1 MAKSDARV
9 FVTRRRVPEAI
20 ELLSQHFDVEAWEP
34 NSPPPPDVLLEKAA
48 QSEALLTE
56 ADDKVHAGVIEAAPS
71 LKVVANRGVGV
82 DNIDVAAA
90 TRHGVLV
97 GNTPGV
103 LQESCADF
111 TFGLMLTAARRIV
124 HADRQVQAGRWTKFD
139 PMPYIGHD
147 VHGKTLGI
155 VGLGAIGEAVARRA
169 QGFGMTVLYYSRTR
183 KPQAEA
189 ALGVRW
195 TPDLKDLMRA
205 SDFVSVHVPL
215 NDETRGIV
223 GQAELAEMKPDA
235 FLVNTSR
242 GPTVDPKA
250 LYDALSRRA
259 IAGAALD
266 VTDPEPL
273 PADDPLMTLPN
284 VVITPHIAPASGTTI
299 TRMGLMAARNIIA
312 ALNGDPMPSCLNP
325 EAAAPNRA
333 PQ

>member
-1 MAKSDARV
+1 MGIPHAKV

-20 ELLSQHFDVEAWEP
+20 GLLGQHFDVEAWEP

-48 QSEALLTE
+48 QSDALLTE
-56 ADDKVHAGVIEAAPS
+56 ADDKVHAGVLEAAPS

-82 DNIDVAAA
+82 DNIDIPAA
-90 TRHGVLV
+90 TRCGVLV
-97 GNTPGV
+97 GNTPGI

-111 TFGLMLTAARRIV
+111 TFGLMIAAARRIV

-139 PMPYIGHD
+139 PMPYVGHD

-183 KPQAEA
+183 KPQAED

-195 TPDLKDLMRA
+195 APDLKQLMRD

-223 GQAELAEMKPDA
+223 GEAELGRDEANRLPGKH
-235 FLVNTSR
+235 L
-242 GPTVDPKA
+242 
-250 LYDALSRRA
+250 
-259 IAGAALD
+259 AGADGRL
-266 VTDPEPL
+266 ESPL
-273 PADDPLMTLPN
+273 RRPLKRLHSGRRPRRDRPGAPPTADDP
-284 VVITPHIAPASGTTI
+284 PH
-299 TRMGLMAARNIIA
+299 
-312 ALNGDPMPSCLNP
+312 D
-325 EAAAPNRA
+325 AAPTSSSRRT
-333 PQ
+333 

>member
-1 MAKSDARV
+1 MGIPHAKV

-20 ELLSQHFDVEAWEP
+20 ELLSGHFDVEAWEP

-48 QSEALLTE
+48 QSDALLTE
-56 ADDKVHAGVIEAAPS
+56 ADDKVHAGVLEATSS

-82 DNIDVAAA
+82 DNIDIPAA
-90 TRHGVLV
+90 TRCGVLV
-97 GNTPGV
+97 GNTPGI

-111 TFGLMLTAARRIV
+111 TFGLMIAAARRIV

-139 PMPYIGHD
+139 PMPYVGHD

-183 KPQAEA
+183 KPQAED
-189 ALGVRW
+189 ALGVLW
-195 TPDLKDLMRA
+195 APDLKQLMRE

-223 GQAELAEMKPDA
+223 GEAELAKMKPTA

-250 LYDALSRRA
+250 LYAALSSGS

-273 PADDPLMTLPN
+273 PTDDPIMTLPN

-312 ALNGDPMPSCLNP
+312 ALNGEPMPSCLNP
-325 EAAAPNRA
+325 EAAASRLA
-333 PQ
+333 P

>member
-1 MAKSDARV
+1 MSNPDAKV

-20 ELLSQHFDVEAWEP
+20 DLLGQHFDVEAWEP

-48 QSEALLTE
+48 QSNALLTE
-56 ADDKVHAGVIEAAPS
+56 ADDNVHAGLLEAAPS
-71 LKVVANRGVGV
+71 LRVVANRGVGV
-82 DNIDVAAA
+82 DNIDIAAA
-90 TRHGVLV
+90 TRCGVLV
-97 GNTPGV
+97 GNTPGI

-111 TFGLMLTAARRIV
+111 TFGLMIAAARRIV

-139 PMPYIGHD
+139 PMPYVGHD

-183 KPQAEA
+183 KPHSEQ

-195 TPDLKDLMRA
+195 TPDLKQLLRD

-215 NDETRGIV
+215 SDETRGIV
-223 GQAELAEMKPDA
+223 GEAELAEMKPHA

-250 LYDALSRRA
+250 LYAALSSGA

-273 PADDPLMTLPN
+273 PTDDPLMTLPN

-299 TRMGLMAARNIIA
+299 NRMGLMAARNIIA
-312 ALNGDPMPSCLNP
+312 ALTGQPMPSCLNP
-325 EAAAPNRA
+325 GASPSRSAP
-333 PQ
+333 

>member
-1 MAKSDARV
+1 MSNSDAKV

-20 ELLSQHFDVEAWEP
+20 DLLGQHFDVEAWEP

-48 QSEALLTE
+48 QSDALLTE
-56 ADDKVHAGVIEAAPS
+56 ADDKVHAGVLEAAPS

-82 DNIDVAAA
+82 DNIDIPAA
-90 TRHGVLV
+90 TRCGVLV
-97 GNTPGV
+97 GNTPDI

-111 TFGLMLTAARRIV
+111 TFGLMIAAARRIV

-139 PMPYIGHD
+139 PMPYVGHD

-183 KPQAEA
+183 KPQAED
-189 ALGVRW
+189 ALGVLW
-195 TPDLKDLMRA
+195 APDLKQLMRD

-215 NDETRGIV
+215 SDETRGIV
-223 GQAELAEMKPDA
+223 GEAELAEMKPTA

-250 LYDALSRRA
+250 LYASLSSGS

-273 PADDPLMTLPN
+273 PTDDPLMTLPN

-299 TRMGLMAARNIIA
+299 TRMGLMATRNIIA
-312 ALNGDPMPSCLNP
+312 ALNGEPMPSCLNP
-325 EAAAPNRA
+325 EAAASRRA
-333 PQ
+333 P

>member
-1 MAKSDARV
+1 MGNPNARV

-20 ELLSQHFDVEAWEP
+20 DLLGKHFDVEAWEP

-48 QSEALLTE
+48 QSNALLTE
-56 ADDKVHAGVIEAAPS
+56 ADDKVDAGVLEAAPS

-82 DNIDVAAA
+82 DNIDIAAA
-90 TRHGVLV
+90 TRCGVLV
-97 GNTPGV
+97 GNTPGI

-111 TFGLMLTAARRIV
+111 TFGLMIAAARRIV

-139 PMPYIGHD
+139 PMPYVGHD

-183 KPQAEA
+183 KPHSEQ

-195 TPDLKDLMRA
+195 TPDLKQLLRD

-215 NDETRGIV
+215 SDETRGIV
-223 GQAELAEMKPDA
+223 GEAELAEMKPHA

-242 GPTVDPKA
+242 GPTVDSKA
-250 LYDALSRRA
+250 LYAVLSSGA

-299 TRMGLMAARNIIA
+299 NRMGLMAARNIIA
-312 ALNGDPMPSCLNP
+312 ALTGQPMPSCLNP
-325 EAAAPNRA
+325 EAAPSNRA
-333 PQ
+333 P